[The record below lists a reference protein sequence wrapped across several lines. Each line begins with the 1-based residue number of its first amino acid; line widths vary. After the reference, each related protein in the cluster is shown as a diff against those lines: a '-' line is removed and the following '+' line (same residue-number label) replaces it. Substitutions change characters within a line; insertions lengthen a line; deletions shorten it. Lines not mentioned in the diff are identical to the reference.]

1 MGNRGFIQGQ
11 VRIDYSIA
19 CVRCGQSGV
28 VVDPKRNR
36 PSKICA
42 ECFISAMSELFL
54 LNEMHDILTGQEQ
67 EDE

>member
-1 MGNRGFIQGQ
+1 MGDRGFTQGQ

-36 PSKICA
+36 PGKICA
-42 ECFISAMSELFL
+42 GCFISAMSELFL
-54 LNEMHDILTGQEQ
+54 LSEAHDILTGQE
-67 EDE
+67 EK